1 MPRNTMSLEDY
12 VHGVVKAH
20 ITPHGA
26 TLTVSKNSTGYFL
39 TVKKGDWAES
49 DVVLTAGIPDD
60 IAGEY
65 LHCKVHALAAKVI
78 ARSFPV
84 GR

>member
-1 MPRNTMSLEDY
+1 MPGRPMSLEDEID
-12 VHGVVKAH
+12 GVVRAH

-26 TLTVSKNSTGYFL
+26 ALIVTKTDNGYFL
-39 TVKKGDWAES
+39 TVQKGGWSES
-49 DVVLTAGIPDD
+49 DYALTAGLPDD

-65 LHCKVHALAAKVI
+65 LHCKVHAIAAKVI
-78 ARSFPV
+78 AQSSPV